1 MARIIP
7 AFNQFFDGG
16 VPLINGKIRFL
27 ESGTNNTNKTT
38 FKDSGLTIPNS
49 NPVDLT
55 GDGKTEFDIFGSGVY
70 KAILF
75 TSDDV
80 QVEQHDPVGGT
91 LSGGGIPNYVA
102 SDTYDIPDWV
112 IASNNKTYES
122 LSNGNIDNDPITDT
136 LNWEEKQF
144 GRIYNATVTYS
155 NIDSVYGSD
164 GLLYNSITNNNLG
177 NDPTTDIVNW
187 KGQADP
193 SPITAAA
200 TNYYA
205 QDNFGAL

>member
-27 ESGTNNTNKTT
+27 ESGTNNTDKTT

-55 GDGKTEFDIFGSGVY
+55 GDGKTEFDIFGTGVY

-91 LSGGGIPNYVA
+91 LSGGGIANYVA
-102 SDTYDIPDWV
+102 SDTYDIPDIV
-112 IASNNKTYES
+112 IATDNNYYRS
-122 LSNGNIDNDPITDT
+122 LTNANIDNDPLTNPDD
-136 LNWEEKQF
+136 WELLQF
-144 GRIYNATVTYS
+144 GRVYNATISYS
-155 NIDSVYGSD
+155 NTDSVYGSD
-164 GLLYNSITNNNLG
+164 GRIYFSNINNNLG
-177 NDPTTDIVNW
+177 NDPTTDDISW
-187 KGQADP
+187 STP
-193 SPITAAA
+193 TTTTLA
-200 TNYYA
+200 TLHA
-205 QDNFGAL
+205 IALYF